1 MRTGKLNSFVALC
14 AEGSFTSIFGVY
26 LLGGLGIVLL
36 AFLDLERA
44 HLAFRLV
51 VYWTVGMS
59 AVWFADKALAKA
71 REFSDDEEREE
82 LGARYQ
88 I

>member
-1 MRTGKLNSFVALC
+1 MALC

-26 LLGGLGIVLL
+26 LLGGLGVTLL

-59 AVWFADKALAKA
+59 AVWFADKARAKA
-71 REFSDDEEREE
+71 RELGGADGERGE

-88 I
+88 L